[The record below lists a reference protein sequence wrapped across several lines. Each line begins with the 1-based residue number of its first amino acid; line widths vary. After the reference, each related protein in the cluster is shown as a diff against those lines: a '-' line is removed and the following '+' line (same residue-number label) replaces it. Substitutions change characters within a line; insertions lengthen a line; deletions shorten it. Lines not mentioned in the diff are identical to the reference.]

1 MYCGVFS
8 FSRLTPP
15 RAEPRFRWRPSR
27 YQAMVAG
34 GTEYRAMVQLRLM
47 LLPGFTKTAFSPW
60 ITAAA
65 AEK

>member
-1 MYCGVFS
+1 
-8 FSRLTPP
+8 
-15 RAEPRFRWRPSR
+15 
-27 YQAMVAG
+27 MVAG

-65 AEK
+65 AEKNGNCIK